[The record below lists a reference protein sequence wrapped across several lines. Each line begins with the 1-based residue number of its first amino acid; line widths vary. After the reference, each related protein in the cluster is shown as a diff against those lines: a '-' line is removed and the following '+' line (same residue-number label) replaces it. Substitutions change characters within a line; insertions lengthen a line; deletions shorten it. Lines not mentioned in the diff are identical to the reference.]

1 MIYKILIVDDHLV
14 VREGLKLILE
24 TNEQFQVVGEA
35 ENGAEALPMMKEL
48 HPDVILMD
56 LNMPVMGGLETMQE
70 LKKQGSSIPVIILT
84 TYNEDDLMISGLAM
98 GAKGYLLKD
107 TSRENLF
114 RNIESAVRG
123 ETLLSADIMERV
135 ITARAQQKDSISP
148 QNEAARLTDK
158 ETLILQA
165 VARGFKSKVIAI
177 DMGISERTVKAHLTT
192 IYNKLGVDSRS
203 QAVAVA
209 LERGILD
216 QTKGNN
222 DEYDFPGL

>member
-1 MIYKILIVDDHLV
+1 MIVYKILIVDDHLV

-35 ENGAEALPMMKEL
+35 ENGAEALPMIKEL

-70 LKKQGSSIPVIILT
+70 LKKQGSLIPVIILT
-84 TYNEDDLMISGLAM
+84 TYNEDELMISGLAM

-177 DMGISERTVKAHLTT
+177 DMGISERTVKAHLTA

-209 LERGILD
+209 LERGIM
-216 QTKGNN
+216 
-222 DEYDFPGL
+222 EM

>member
-1 MIYKILIVDDHLV
+1 MNLYKILIVDDHFV

-24 TNEQFQVVGEA
+24 TSEQFQVVGEA
-35 ENGAEALPMMKEL
+35 ENGSQALPMIKEL
-48 HPDVILMD
+48 QPDVILMD

-70 LKKQGSSIPVIILT
+70 LRNQECSIPVIILT
-84 TYNEDDLMISGLAM
+84 TYNEDELMISGLAM

-114 RNIESAVRG
+114 RNIESAVHG

-135 ITARAQQKDSISP
+135 ITAKAHEKGSISS
-148 QNEAARLTDK
+148 QNEATPLTDK
-158 ETLILQA
+158 EISILQA

-209 LERGILD
+209 LERGILE
-216 QTKGNN
+216 K
-222 DEYDFPGL
+222 

>member
-1 MIYKILIVDDHLV
+1 MYKIVIVDDHFV

-24 TNEQFQVVGEA
+24 TNEQFEVIGEA
-35 ENGAEALPMMKEL
+35 ENGLEALPIIAEL
-48 HPDVILMD
+48 QPNVILMD

-70 LKKQGSSIPVIILT
+70 LKKQGSKIPVIILT
-84 TYNEDDLMISGLAM
+84 TYNEDDLMIGGLAI

-123 ETLLSADIMERV
+123 ETLLSTDIMERV
-135 ITARAQQKDSISP
+135 IAARSQEKGRVYAS
-148 QNEAARLTDK
+148 NEANSLSDK
-158 ETLILQA
+158 ETHILQA
-165 VARGFKSKVIAI
+165 VARGLKSKVIAL

-192 IYNKLGVDSRS
+192 IYNKLGVESRS

-216 QTKGNN
+216 N
-222 DEYDFPGL
+222 